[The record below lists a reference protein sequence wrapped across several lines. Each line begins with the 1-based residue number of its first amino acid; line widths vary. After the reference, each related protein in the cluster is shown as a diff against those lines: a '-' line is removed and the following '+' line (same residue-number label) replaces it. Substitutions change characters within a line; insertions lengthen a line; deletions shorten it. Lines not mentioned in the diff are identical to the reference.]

1 MMSNWM
7 HDMFK
12 QDDDVRP
19 VMLVV
24 SPFHLYDNP
33 VLANQI
39 AQFIFRVLDQEEL
52 EVLEEEIIDHLIN
65 SLKAADEDRFRRKL
79 VPLAQEDEYLTSKEL
94 H

>member
-1 MMSNWM
+1 MSNWM

-24 SPFHLYDNP
+24 SPSHLYDNP

-39 AQFIFRVLDQEEL
+39 AQFIFRVLDQ
-52 EVLEEEIIDHLIN
+52 
-65 SLKAADEDRFRRKL
+65 
-79 VPLAQEDEYLTSKEL
+79 
-94 H
+94 